1 VSRFAEALEVVVRL
15 LRGERVSFDGRF
27 FTLSDAALTPAP
39 ARKIP
44 VLVAA
49 KLPRMLRLT
58 ARWADAWNTAWFSS
72 PDDRLH
78 KRLELLEEAIVVES
92 SAGSEL
98 VRTVGIVVRDDETPS
113 DVARSLETWAGL
125 GFHHVIAQP
134 ESLTSDS
141 VERFAS
147 GVRLYRSR

>member
-1 VSRFAEALEVVVRL
+1 VT
-15 LRGERVSFDGRF
+15 FDGRYYAV
-27 FTLSDAALTPAP
+27 SEAALTPAP
-39 ARKIP
+39 ARTIP

-58 ARWADAWNTAWFSS
+58 VRWADAWNTAWFSS

-78 KRLELLEEAIVVES
+78 KRLELLEEAFAAES
-92 SAGSEL
+92 RVGPEL
-98 VRTVGIVVRDDETPS
+98 VRTLGIVVGDEDTPS
-113 DVARSLETWAGL
+113 DVARGLETWAGL

-134 ESLTSDS
+134 ESLTADS

-147 GVRLYRSR
+147 GVRLYRGR